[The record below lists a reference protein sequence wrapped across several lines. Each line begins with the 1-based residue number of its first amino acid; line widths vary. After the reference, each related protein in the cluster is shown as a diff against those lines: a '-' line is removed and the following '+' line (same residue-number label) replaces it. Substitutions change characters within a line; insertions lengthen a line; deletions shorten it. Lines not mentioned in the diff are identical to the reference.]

1 MRAGADG
8 AVVVKHVE
16 TTDKVV
22 FLTIDDGQV
31 RDPETMQ
38 FLVDHKWPATLFLV
52 SGEFRADPAYF
63 GRIFEVG
70 GTISSHT
77 LTHPALKGM
86 GLEAQR
92 KQICGMKSIIASEF
106 GGVSGHLFRPPFGS
120 WDGNTRLAA
129 ASCGINAV
137 VVWNSELWEG
147 HVDLAHRPALQPGDI
162 FLTHFR
168 HDLLDNLKALEAAI
182 TEQGFT
188 IGRLEDYLPLG

>member
-1 MRAGADG
+1 MIPGSEGAR
-8 AVVVKHVE
+8 VVNHID

-31 RDPETMQ
+31 KDPAVMD
-38 FLVDHKWPATLFLV
+38 FLVEHQWPATFFLV
-52 SGEFRADPAYF
+52 SGEFHEDPAYF
-63 GRIFEVG
+63 GRILPIG
-70 GTISSHT
+70 GSISSHT
-77 LTHPALKGM
+77 LNHPALKGM
-86 GLEAQR
+86 DYEAQR
-92 KQICGMKSIIASEF
+92 KQICGMKSVIANQF
-106 GGVSGHLFRPPFGS
+106 GGFSGHLMRPPYGS
-120 WDGNTRLAA
+120 WDGNTRLAS

-168 HDLLDNLKALEAAI
+168 SDLLDNLIALEAAI

>member
-1 MRAGADG
+1 MRPGADG
-8 AVVVKHVE
+8 SAVVKRID

-38 FLVDHKWPATLFLV
+38 FMIDRKWPATLFLV
-52 SGEFRADPAYF
+52 SGEFRADPDYF
-63 GRIFEVG
+63 ARITTVG
-70 GTISSHT
+70 GNISSHT

-92 KQICGMKSIIASEF
+92 KQICGMKSIIAGQF
-106 GGVSGHLFRPPFGS
+106 GGFSGRLFRPPYGS
-120 WDGNTRLAA
+120 WDDNTRLAA

-137 VVWNSELWEG
+137 VIWNSELWEG
-147 HVDLAHRPALQPGDI
+147 NVDLAHRPALQPGDI

-188 IGRLEDYLPLG
+188 IGRLEDYLPLD